1 MRLLVTKCRTDSE
14 DILVMRRSRFGF
26 QYAGSC
32 EPEESDKREY
42 NMTKERE
49 RECSEGK
56 DSTDAEL
63 LKKGLGNV
71 SESELWFRTVGE
83 LLVIL
88 LHYVQRF
95 LYCSERRDEKYGM
108 KNGTREWKEG
118 DKMNKRI
125 NY

>member
-1 MRLLVTKCRTDSE
+1 MDSE
-14 DILVMRRSRFGF
+14 DIPVMRRSRFGF
-26 QYAGSC
+26 QYAGLC
-32 EPEESDKREY
+32 KPEELDEREFDT
-42 NMTKERE
+42 TKEQE
-49 RECSEGK
+49 QECSEGK

-71 SESELWFRTVGE
+71 SESKLWFRTVGE

-88 LHYVQRF
+88 LRYVQRF

-118 DKMNKRI
+118 DKMNKHI
-125 NY
+125 NYWGKEKGE

>member
-1 MRLLVTKCRTDSE
+1 M
-14 DILVMRRSRFGF
+14 
-26 QYAGSC
+26 C
-32 EPEESDKREY
+32 EPEESDEHEFDAI
-42 NMTKERE
+42 KERE

-88 LHYVQRF
+88 LRYVQRF
-95 LYCSERRDEKYGM
+95 LYCSEHRDEKYGM
-108 KNGTREWKEG
+108 KNGAREWKEG
-118 DKMNKRI
+118 DKMNKHI